1 MRQRYSDQE
10 WAQERRRSAW
20 ALVWMIAIPLAFVGV
35 AVWWL
40 ESRFGSGVALMVL
53 GGLVGVLALIVGIVL
68 SLAVQRNTLTAA
80 GQFNANLAAVEQQRA
95 QTERA
100 RFGVDKER
108 ARAER
113 SLTEARARIE
123 VMDVRRVDQI
133 AQQRAQALLQ
143 DQRRQQA
150 NAPTWH
156 AQGED
161 LDPNDPAWA
170 GEDGRGPAFGDDDD
184 APIDGAFRFYE

>member
-1 MRQRYSDQE
+1 MTRRYNQE
-10 WAQERRRSAW
+10 WQIERRRSAW
-20 ALVWMIAIPLAFVGV
+20 ALVWMIATPLAFVAGS
-35 AVWWL
+35 VWWL
-40 ESRFGSGVALMVL
+40 ESRFSSAAAVMVI
-53 GGLVGVLALIVGIVL
+53 GGLAGVICVIVGIIL
-68 SLAVQRNTLTAA
+68 ALAVQRNTLTAA

-100 RFGVDKER
+100 RLGVDKER

-123 VMDVRRVDQI
+123 VMDARRVDQI

-170 GEDGRGPAFGDDDD
+170 GDDDD

>member
-40 ESRFGSGVALMVL
+40 ESRFGSGVALMIL

-100 RFGVDKER
+100 RLGVDKER

-170 GEDGRGPAFGDDDD
+170 GDDDD

>member
-53 GGLVGVLALIVGIVL
+53 GGLVGVICVIVGIIL
-68 SLAVQRNTLTAA
+68 ALAVQRNTLTAA

-100 RFGVDKER
+100 RLGVDKER

-123 VMDVRRVDQI
+123 VMDARRVDQI

-170 GEDGRGPAFGDDDD
+170 GEDDD